1 MALGEYT
8 SVRTANDQLDS
19 EMRIEIDA
27 HTRNPA
33 GEQAELQRRFV
44 RIGMSEDIATT
55 AAAEVHANTDHA
67 VTVHLMQELGL
78 RPDERPSPWVA
89 AFSSLLSFA
98 IGAFIPIIPFIF
110 GFGTLVWGLAFG
122 GSGLLIAGALAAYFT
137 RHNLAVGGLRQ
148 LLFGG
153 IAVASTY
160 SIGMLL
166 DVGSLG

>member
-1 MALGEYT
+1 AGAVSMALGEYT

-110 GFGTLVWGLAFG
+110 GFGTL
-122 GSGLLIAGALAAYFT
+122 
-137 RHNLAVGGLRQ
+137 
-148 LLFGG
+148 
-153 IAVASTY
+153 
-160 SIGMLL
+160 
-166 DVGSLG
+166 